1 MFLGAGAVEY
11 IICHAEISI
20 TFVEETKIAEVSNH
34 FHFTQMIVLKVLS
47 FCLLCFLFF
56 SVDEEIIIWLQ
67 ICF

>member
-34 FHFTQMIVLKVLS
+34 FHFTQNDSSESLVILPSLLPV
-47 FCLLCFLFF
+47 LLC
-56 SVDEEIIIWLQ
+56 
-67 ICF
+67 